1 MLDLIG
7 VLSFAN
13 MVRLKAVSGA
23 VPGQMVGFVAGD
35 IRRDEGLAWIST
47 IGVLPE
53 YRGQG
58 IGSALLRACEERLPP
73 QDGRSLSA
81 VRLCVRRSNEAAL
94 RLYERAGY
102 AKIGEWG
109 DYYQGGEAALV
120 FEKRLG

>member
-13 MVRLKAVSGA
+13 VVRLKAVSGG

-35 IRRDEGLAWIST
+35 IRRDERLAWIST

-58 IGSALLRACEERLPP
+58 IGSALLRACEARLPP
-73 QDGRSLSA
+73 QDGRPLA
-81 VRLCVRRSNEAAL
+81 VVRLCVRRSNEGAI
-94 RLYERAGY
+94 RLYEREGY
-102 AKIGEWG
+102 ARIGEWS
-109 DYYQGGEAALV
+109 DYYQDGEAALV
-120 FEKRLG
+120 LEKRLG